1 MPELPMLPDVEDED
15 DEPPAAKTKDTP
27 KPFNPVEV
35 TTDDII
41 PRLSSNNVADLVLLS
56 MVCVV

>member
-1 MPELPMLPDVEDED
+1 MLPDVEDED

-56 MVCVV
+56 MVSVV